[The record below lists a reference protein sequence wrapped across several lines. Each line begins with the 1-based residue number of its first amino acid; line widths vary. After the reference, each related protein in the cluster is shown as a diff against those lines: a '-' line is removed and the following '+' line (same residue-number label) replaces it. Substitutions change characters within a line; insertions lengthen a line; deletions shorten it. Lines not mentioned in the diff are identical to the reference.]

1 MIKVS
6 LIIGLQEHF
15 TIKRTRSK
23 SSMIQRTSKVEQ
35 NCQTQSGR
43 VTCLLA

>member
-15 TIKRTRSK
+15 TIKRTR
-23 SSMIQRTSKVEQ
+23 
-35 NCQTQSGR
+35 
-43 VTCLLA
+43 